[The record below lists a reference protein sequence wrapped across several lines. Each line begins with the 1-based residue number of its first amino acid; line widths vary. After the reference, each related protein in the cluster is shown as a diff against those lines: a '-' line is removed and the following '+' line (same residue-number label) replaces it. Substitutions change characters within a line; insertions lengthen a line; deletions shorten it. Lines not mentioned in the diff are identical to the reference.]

1 MRIEAGVRP
10 PGSRQRGPASWA
22 LTGRGRR
29 RDRVV
34 GAAGDNEGVSN
45 AAVGELAWGTLG
57 SPVGEMSV
65 ACSAAGLTQV
75 RFGPPPART
84 VRAYPGST
92 SRTTAAKRASDADPG
107 FVGGVRAQPEGTQG
121 EPGDAHRQLE
131 RACTQLGEYFA
142 GQRRAFD
149 LPVDWSG
156 MSASQRQV
164 LPVLLASAAYGETVT
179 YGALARR
186 AGVADGGKVPAAR
199 VTGQIMGSNPCPII
213 VPCHRVVAGDG
224 LGGYSGG
231 AGIEIKRWLLIFEG
245 ALPPTLDWDAAG
257 PGAG

>member
-1 MRIEAGVRP
+1 M
-10 PGSRQRGPASWA
+10 
-22 LTGRGRR
+22 
-29 RDRVV
+29 
-34 GAAGDNEGVSN
+34 SN
-45 AAVGELAWGTLG
+45 AAVSELAWGAVG

-65 ACSAAGLTQV
+65 ACSAAGV
-75 RFGPPPART
+75 ARVCFGPPAG
-84 VRAYPGST
+84 PGR
-92 SRTTAAKRASDADPG
+92 SRSHENADAGAPGQAGAHLGTALD
-107 FVGGVRAQPEGTQG
+107 
-121 EPGDAHRQLE
+121 QL
-131 RACTQLGEYFA
+131 TEYFA
-142 GQRRAFD
+142 GRRRAFD

-156 MSASQRQV
+156 MSAAQRQV

-186 AGVADGGKVPAAR
+186 AGLADGGKVPAAR

-245 ALPPTLDWDAAG
+245 ALPPTLDWDPAG